1 MLQNF
6 TIKNP
11 NWPRELTFEEF
22 KRNNF
27 HIKNENQLINF
38 YNEYHRKY
46 LEELLNKKL
55 NFKKRHF
62 LNLQENIKK
71 LKTNN
76 NYVLNSLIG
85 ATSTAVG
92 GFNAQ
97 VGIGNY
103 SVGTHL
109 NSDKSLSLTP
119 SDDGFIRFT
128 VGRPIVP
135 SPDNPGYI

>member
-46 LEELLNKKL
+46 LEELLN
-55 NFKKRHF
+55 
-62 LNLQENIKK
+62 KK